1 MLFLVGMRKLLIG
14 VVVLFAVSICRA
26 QSYIPERNNPK
37 VLVGPIVAPK
47 AYGFNLK
54 DVRLLNS
61 PFRHAMEID
70 SAYLLSLSADRLL
83 NRFFVN
89 AGLPPKAPVYGGWES
104 SGLSGHTLGHYLSAC
119 SMMYASTGAPAFAA
133 RVRYIVDELAKCQQA
148 RKTGYVGAIPNEDT
162 LWAKVARGDIH
173 SSGFDLDGGWS
184 PWYTV
189 HKVMAGLLDAY
200 LYTDNTQALKVAEGL
215 ANWTAVEL
223 KGLNDEQI
231 QHMLACEFGGMNDA
245 LTNLY
250 ALTGKRKYLDL
261 SYKFQHLA
269 IVDPLAL
276 DEDQLAGKHSNT
288 QIPKIIGSARR
299 YEVRGDAK
307 DSAVARNF
315 WNIVVGHHT
324 YVIGGNSDHEYLDEA
339 DHLSDYLSESTCES
353 CDTYNMLKL
362 TRHLFAWQPD
372 SRLADYYER
381 ALYNHILA
389 SQNPTDA
396 MMCYF
401 VPLRM
406 GGKKAFSDSIHTFT
420 CCVGS
425 GMENHSKYGEGIYYE
440 GSDGSL
446 YVNLFIPS
454 VLNWRDKGITV
465 TQLTHYP
472 YSDSIQLIIGAAAAR
487 TAGAAAPFALR
498 IRRPWWAASGMRI
511 LVNGKP
517 VTTGPEEHGY
527 MVIERHWR
535 KGDKVEIVAPMNL
548 YTEAMPDNVNRVALL
563 FGPVVLAGNLGDKD
577 PSNDLHGVP
586 VLLTAD
592 HNVNDWVKPVSGR
605 PLTFQTYGVG
615 KPMDVT
621 LTPFF
626 NTYDHYYSVYWDYF
640 TPGDWTNREAAY
652 EAEKRRQKDIDDRT
666 IDIMRPGEMQPER
679 DHHLESADSYV
690 GDDESRKSR
699 DCRNEG
705 FFAFDMKVL
714 PDASDSL
721 MVTAWG
727 GDNGRVVDIYIDGT
741 KIATQALQHP
751 KPNQFVDLMYAIPD
765 SLTAGKT
772 TVRVKF
778 QAPKGK
784 SSGAIFGCRVLKG
797 KTNSL

>member
-1 MLFLVGMRKLLIG
+1 MLFLKRMRKLLIG
-14 VVVLFAVSICRA
+14 VVLLFTAHASRA
-26 QSYIPERNNPK
+26 QSYVPERNNPK
-37 VLVGPIVAPK
+37 VLVKPVIAPQ
-47 AYGFNLK
+47 AYGFNLA
-54 DVRLLNS
+54 DVRLLKS

-70 SAYLLSLSADRLL
+70 SAYLLSLSAQRLL
-83 NRFFVN
+83 HRFYAN
-89 AGLPPKAPVYGGWES
+89 AGIYTKVPEYGGWES

-119 SMMYASTGAPAFAA
+119 SMMYASTGAPAFAE
-133 RVRYIVDELAKCQQA
+133 RVRYIVGELARCQEA

-162 LWAKVARGDIH
+162 LWAQVARGDIR
-173 SSGFDLDGGWS
+173 SSGFDLNGGWS

-189 HKVMAGLLDAY
+189 HKVMAGLIDAY
-200 LYTDNTQALKVAEGL
+200 LYTDNKQALKIAEGM
-215 ANWTAVEL
+215 ADWTAKEL
-223 KGLNDEQI
+223 QGLDDAQL

-250 ALTGKRKYLDL
+250 ALTANKKYLEL
-261 SYKFQHLA
+261 SYKFQHNA
-269 IVDPLAL
+269 IVDPLAK

-299 YEVRGDAK
+299 YEVEGDSK
-307 DSAVARNF
+307 DSAIARNF

-324 YVIGGNSDHEYLDEA
+324 YVIGGNSDHEYLDEP

-406 GGKKAFSDSIHTFT
+406 GAKKDFSDSVNTFT

-440 GSDGSL
+440 GKDGSL
-446 YVNLFIPS
+446 YVNLFIAS
-454 VLNWRDKGITV
+454 VLNWKEKGIKV
-465 TQLTHYP
+465 TQLTNYP
-472 YSDSIQLIIGAAAAR
+472 YGDTSRLVIGGEAS
-487 TAGAAAPFALR
+487 FALR
-498 IRRPWWAASGMRI
+498 IRDPWWATSGMRV
-511 LVNGKP
+511 LVNGKQAASS
-517 VTTGPEEHGY
+517 PEEHGY
-527 MVIERHWR
+527 VVVSRHWH
-535 KGDKVEIVAPMNL
+535 KGDKVEVIAPMNL
-548 YTEAMPDNVNRVALL
+548 YTEAMPDNINRVALL
-563 FGPVVLAGNLGDKD
+563 FGPVVLAGNLGDKN
-577 PSNDLHGVP
+577 PSDDLHGVP
-586 VLLTAD
+586 VLLTSD
-592 HNVNDWVKPVSGR
+592 HNVGDWIRPVPGQ

-621 LTPFF
+621 LHPFF
-626 NTYDHYYSVYWDYF
+626 DTYDHYYSVYWDYF
-640 TPGDWTNREAAY
+640 TPQDWTNREAAY
-652 EAEKRRQKDIDDRT
+652 EAEKARQKDIEDRT
-666 IDIMRPGEMQPER
+666 IDVMRLGEMQPER
-679 DHHLESADSYV
+679 DHHLQSEISYV
-690 GDDESRKSR
+690 GEDDSRKSR

-705 FFAFDMKVL
+705 FFAFDLKVL
-714 PDASDSL
+714 PGASDSL

-727 GDNGRVVDIYIDGT
+727 GDNGRIVDIYIDDT
-741 KIATQALQHP
+741 KIATQALHHP
-751 KPNQFVDLMYAIPD
+751 KPNHLVDLMYAIPD
-765 SLTAGKT
+765 SLIQGKT

-784 SSGAIFGCRVLKG
+784 SSGAIFGVRVLKG
-797 KTNSL
+797 KN